1 LPETSVK
8 DLKRKKKASFE
19 GGGLVIFREVQEAMK
34 AEKVLKGADYKVK
47 LVAPPPQLRKGCD
60 LALEVNLVEQLGLER
75 LFKEKD
81 IEYVDITPLKLET
94 SELLNIVKVTDFG
107 DWVMVKA
114 GNMKIT
120 FDKNDGMIVNTSG
133 GGCPDIPHL
142 HAEMIG
148 KKLTEA
154 PRPRDIGFTLCAL
167 MLDRA
172 LEEGIDIWQGG
183 RQS

>member
-1 LPETSVK
+1 MAFLR
-8 DLKRKKKASFE
+8 RKQKTSFE

-34 AEKVLKGADYKVK
+34 AEKVLKGADYDVK
-47 LVAPPPQLRKGCD
+47 LVAPPPELRKGCD
-60 LALEVNLVEQLGLER
+60 LAIEINLVEQLGIER

-81 IEYVDITPLKLET
+81 IEYVDITPVKLET
-94 SELLNIVKVTDFG
+94 SELLDIVKITDFG

-120 FDKNDGMIVNTSG
+120 FDKNNGMIVNTSG

-148 KKLTEA
+148 KKLTDA

-167 MLDRA
+167 MLNRA
-172 LEEGIDIWQGG
+172 LEECLDIWQGG

>member
-1 LPETSVK
+1 MAFLR
-8 DLKRKKKASFE
+8 RKQKTSFE

-34 AEKVLKGADYKVK
+34 AEKVLKGADYDVK
-47 LVAPPPQLRKGCD
+47 LVAPPPELRKGCD
-60 LALEVNLVEQLGLER
+60 LAIEINLVERLGIER

-81 IEYVDITPLKLET
+81 IEYVDITPVKLET
-94 SELLNIVKVTDFG
+94 SELLDIVKITYFG

-120 FDKNDGMIVNTSG
+120 FDKNNGMIVNTSG

-148 KKLTEA
+148 KKLTDV
-154 PRPRDIGFTLCAL
+154 PWPRDIGFTLCAL
-167 MLDRA
+167 MLNRA
-172 LEEGIDIWQGG
+172 LEECIDIWRGG

>member
-1 LPETSVK
+1 MAFLR
-8 DLKRKKKASFE
+8 RKQKTSFE
-19 GGGLVIFREVQEAMK
+19 GGGLVLFRDVPEAMK
-34 AEKVLKGADYKVK
+34 AEKVLKGADYDVK
-47 LVAPPPQLRKGCD
+47 LVAPPPELRKGCD
-60 LALEVNLVEQLGLER
+60 LAIEINLVEQLGLER

-94 SELLNIVKVTDFG
+94 SELLDIVKVTDFG

-114 GNMKIT
+114 GNMKLT
-120 FDKNDGMIVNTSG
+120 FDKNDGVIVNTSG

-172 LEEGIDIWQGG
+172 LEECLDIWQGG

>member
-1 LPETSVK
+1 MAFLR
-8 DLKRKKKASFE
+8 RKQKTSFE
-19 GGGLVIFREVQEAMK
+19 GGGLVIFRDVPEAMK
-34 AEKVLKGADYKVK
+34 AEKVLKGADYDVK
-47 LVAPPPQLRKGCD
+47 LVAPPPELRKGCD
-60 LALEVNLVEQLGLER
+60 LAVEINLVEQLGIER

-81 IEYVDITPLKLET
+81 IEYVDITPVKLET
-94 SELLNIVKVTDFG
+94 SELLDIVKITDFG

-120 FDKNDGMIVNTSG
+120 FDKNNGMIVNTSG

-148 KKLTEA
+148 KKLTDA
-154 PRPRDIGFTLCAL
+154 PWPRDIGFTLCAL
-167 MLDRA
+167 MLNRA
-172 LEEGIDIWQGG
+172 LEECLDIWQGG

>member
-1 LPETSVK
+1 MAFLR
-8 DLKRKKKASFE
+8 RKQKTSFE

-34 AEKVLKGADYKVK
+34 AEKVLKGADYDVK
-47 LVAPPPQLRKGCD
+47 LVAPPPELRKGCD
-60 LALEVNLVEQLGLER
+60 LAVEINLVEQLGIER

-81 IEYVDITPLKLET
+81 IEYVDITPVKLET
-94 SELLNIVKVTDFG
+94 SELLDIVKVADFG

-148 KKLTEA
+148 KKLTDA
-154 PRPRDIGFTLCAL
+154 PWPRDIGFTLCAL
-167 MLDRA
+167 MLNRA
-172 LEEGIDIWQGG
+172 LEECLDIWQGG